1 MQDTVTQQQPIKRK
15 WVRFLTIF
23 MVSILLLLTVAYA
36 GGTLYIKRS
45 SPVIKGK
52 ISLRGLQD
60 SVTVTRDQQGVPH
73 IEAKNLHDLYVSQ
86 GYVTAQDRLFQMDL
100 SRRQASGELSEVMGE
115 KTIEQ
120 DHFFLA
126 LGLRRAAEASYNL
139 YSNEAKQALKWYADG
154 VNLYID
160 EVRKANKWPLEFTLL
175 GYEAMPWTP
184 VDSLT
189 IGKSMA
195 FDLGGHWKSLAF
207 RQYLLNTVSEEKA
220 LDLFPASPTDA
231 SEIIGAVKQSHLD
244 LSKLLPEKVVLNE
257 LNGSNWVVSGSK
269 TKSGKP
275 ILANSLSASLSTP
288 SPWYETHLQSPELN
302 VSGEVMAGIPGIVVG
317 HNEFIAWGIT
327 NADADDQDL
336 YIEKRNPNNPYE
348 FLHNDTWEK
357 AQVITDAIRV
367 KDKPAVDSK
376 TVITRHG
383 PIISGSENTETALA
397 LKWTASEPSTELEAI
412 IRINSARDW
421 NSFKEALTY
430 FQAPAQNFVFAA
442 KDGTIAY
449 RMNGKIPIRKKG
461 DSLLPVPGWN
471 DEYEW
476 TGYIPWE
483 ELPTIVN
490 PQEGFIT
497 AATNQMADQSYPY
510 HIDSTGI
517 QSYQSSRIQE
527 VLQQKNAITVEDMK
541 KLQMD
546 QLNLKARSLVPILL
560 QHIKE
565 DELTKQEQEAISLL
579 KKWDFTDDRNLAAPL
594 LFHTWMQ
601 EIGDVL
607 FKKDISEDMQRLF
620 EGKEQ
625 VIDQLLREAHNGQ
638 PGPWI
643 QEQGGLDKVLKKSLA
658 GAVQSIVESQ
668 GASVKDWRWG
678 DFHRLVFTHPLSYIE
693 PYNYLFNPETPIPIG
708 GSGDTVQSISF
719 NAEGLADRGV
729 SSYFAIDLHDIT
741 TGYHIVAPGQ
751 SGHIQSEWYHDQMKD
766 WVKGT
771 YHTTSLTEKSGS
783 ILHLLPAR

>member
-1 MQDTVTQQQPIKRK
+1 MQDTVIQQQPIKRK

-23 MVSILLLLTVAYA
+23 IVSILLLLTVAYA
-36 GGTLYIKRS
+36 GGTLYVKRS
-45 SPVIKGK
+45 LPVIKGE

-60 SVTVTRDQQGVPH
+60 SVTVTRDQKGIPH

-120 DHFFLA
+120 DRFFLA

-139 YSNEAKQALKWYADG
+139 YSNEAKQALKWYAEG

-160 EVRKANKWPLEFTLL
+160 EVRKTNKWPLEFTLL
-175 GYEAMPWTP
+175 GYKAMPWTP

-195 FDLGGHWKSLAF
+195 FDLSGHWKSLAF
-207 RQYLLNTVSEEKA
+207 RQYILNTVSEEKA
-220 LDLFPASPTDA
+220 LDLFPAYSKDA
-231 SEIIGAVKQSHLD
+231 SEIIGAIKESHLD
-244 LSKLLPEKVVLNE
+244 LSKLLPENVVLNE
-257 LNGSNWVVSGSK
+257 LSGSNWVVSGSK

-275 ILANSLSASLSTP
+275 ILANNVSAALTTP
-288 SPWYETHLQSPELN
+288 SLWYETHLQSPEVN
-302 VSGEVMAGIPGIVVG
+302 VSGEAMAGIPGIAVG

-327 NADADDQDL
+327 NVDADVQDL
-336 YIEKRNPNNPYE
+336 YIEKRNPNNQYE
-348 FLHNDTWEK
+348 FLHNDTWER
-357 AQVITDAIRV
+357 AQVITNAIRV

-383 PIISGSENTETALA
+383 PIISGIENRETALA

-412 IRINSARDW
+412 LRINSARDW

-430 FQAPAQNFVFAA
+430 FHAPAQNFIFAA

-449 RMNGKIPIRKKG
+449 QMNGKIPIRKKG

-490 PQEGFIT
+490 PQEGFIV
-497 AATNQMADQSYPY
+497 AASNPRTDQSYPY
-510 HIDSTGI
+510 HINNTGI
-517 QSYQSSRIQE
+517 QSYQSTRIQE
-527 VLQQKNAITVEDMK
+527 VLQQKNTITVEDMK
-541 KLQMD
+541 NLQMD
-546 QLNLKARSLVPILL
+546 QMNLKARSLVPIFL

-565 DELTKQEQEAISLL
+565 DELTMKEKEAISLL
-579 KKWDFTDDRNLAAPL
+579 RKWDFRDDRNLGAPL

-601 EIGDVL
+601 EIGNVL
-607 FKKDISEDMQRLF
+607 FEKDISEDMQRLF
-620 EGKEQ
+620 EEKEQ
-625 VIDQLLREAHNGQ
+625 VTDELLQKAHNGQ

-658 GAVQSIVESQ
+658 KAVQSIMERQ
-668 GASVKDWRWG
+668 GAGVTGWKWG
-678 DFHRLVFTHPLSYIE
+678 DFHRLVFTHPLSHIN

-708 GSGDTVQSISF
+708 GSNVTVQSSSF
-719 NAEGLADRGV
+719 HAEGLSYHGV
-729 SSYFAIDLHDIT
+729 SSYFTIDLNDIT
-741 TGYHIVAPGQ
+741 TGYHLVAPGQ
-751 SGHIQSEWYHDQMKD
+751 SSHIQSEWYHDQMKD

>member
-1 MQDTVTQQQPIKRK
+1 MQDAVTQQQPIKRK

-23 MVSILLLLTVAYA
+23 IVSILLLLTVAYT

-45 SPVIKGK
+45 LPVIKGEV
-52 ISLRGLQD
+52 SLRGLQD
-60 SVTVTRDQQGVPH
+60 SVTVTRDQKGVPH

-86 GYVTAQDRLFQMDL
+86 GYVTAQERLFQMDL

-120 DHFFLA
+120 DRFFLA

-139 YSNEAKQALKWYADG
+139 YSNEAKQVLKWYAEG

-175 GYEAMPWTP
+175 GYEAKPWTP

-189 IGKSMA
+189 IAKSMA
-195 FDLGGHWKSLAF
+195 FDVGGHWKSLAF

-220 LDLFPASPTDA
+220 LDLFPAYSEDA
-231 SEIIGAVKQSHLD
+231 SEIIAAVKQSNLD
-244 LSKLLPEKVVLNE
+244 FSKLLPEKVVLNE
-257 LNGSNWVVSGSK
+257 INGSNWVVSGSK

-275 ILANSLSASLSTP
+275 ILANSLSAPLTTP
-288 SPWYETHLQSPELN
+288 SPWYEAHLQSPEVN

-327 NADADDQDL
+327 NINADVQDL

-348 FLHNDTWEK
+348 FLHNDTWEM
-357 AQVITDAIRV
+357 AQVITEAIRV

-383 PIISGSENTETALA
+383 PIIAGLENTETALA

-412 IRINSARDW
+412 IRINNARDW
-421 NSFKEALTY
+421 NTFKEALTY
-430 FQAPAQNFVFAA
+430 FHAPAQNFVFAA

-449 RMNGKIPIRKKG
+449 RVNGKIPIRKKG
-461 DSLLPVPGWN
+461 NSVLPVPGWN

-497 AATNQMADQSYPY
+497 DAGNLIKNQSYPY
-510 HIDSTGI
+510 HINSTGI
-517 QSYQSSRIQE
+517 QAYQSARIQE
-527 VLQQKNAITVEDMK
+527 VLQQKNTLTVEDMK

-546 QLNLKARSLVPILL
+546 QMNLKARSLVPVFL

-565 DELTKQEQEAISLL
+565 DELTTKEKEAISLL
-579 KKWDFTDDRNLAAPL
+579 KKWDFTDDRNLGAPL

-601 EIGDVL
+601 EIGNVL
-607 FKKDISEDMQRLF
+607 FEKDISENMQRLF
-620 EGKEQ
+620 EEKEQ
-625 VIDQLLREAHNGQ
+625 VIDELLREAHNGQ

-643 QEQGGLDKVLKKSLA
+643 QEQGGLDKVLKKSLSK
-658 GAVQSIVESQ
+658 AVQSIMERQ
-668 GASVKDWRWG
+668 GASVKDWKWG
-678 DFHRLVFTHPLSYIE
+678 DFHRLVFVHPLSHIN
-693 PYNYLFNPETPIPIG
+693 PYNYLFNLETPIPVG
-708 GSGDTVQSISF
+708 GSSVTVQSLSF
-719 NAEGLADRGV
+719 NDEGLSYRGV
-729 SSYFAIDLHDIT
+729 SSRFAIDLNDIT

-766 WVKGT
+766 WVTGT
-771 YHTTSLTEKSGS
+771 YHTTSLTEKSGN

>member
-1 MQDTVTQQQPIKRK
+1 MQDAVTQQQPIKRK
-15 WVRFLTIF
+15 WVRFLIIF
-23 MVSILLLLTVAYA
+23 IVSILLLLTVAYT

-45 SPVIKGK
+45 LPVIKGEV
-52 ISLRGLQD
+52 SLRGLQD
-60 SVTVTRDQQGVPH
+60 SVTVTRDQKGVPH

-100 SRRQASGELSEVMGE
+100 NRRQASGELSEVMGE
-115 KTIEQ
+115 KAIEQ
-120 DHFFLA
+120 DRFFLT

-139 YSNEAKQALKWYADG
+139 YSNEAKQLLKWYAEG

-175 GYEAMPWTP
+175 GYAAKPWTP

-189 IGKSMA
+189 IAKSMA
-195 FDLGGHWKSLAF
+195 FNLGGHWKSLAF

-220 LDLFPASPTDA
+220 LDLLPAYSKDA
-231 SEIIGAVKQSHLD
+231 SEIIAAVKQSHLD
-244 LSKLLPEKVVLNE
+244 LSKLLPEKVTLNE
-257 LNGSNWVVSGSK
+257 INGSNLVVSGSK

-275 ILANSLSASLSTP
+275 ILANSLSAPLTTP
-288 SPWYETHLQSPELN
+288 SPWYEAHLQSPEIN
-302 VSGEVMAGIPGIVVG
+302 VSGEAMAGIPGIIVG

-327 NADADDQDL
+327 NVNADVQDL

-348 FLHNDTWEK
+348 FLHNDTWEM
-357 AQVITDAIRV
+357 AHVITEAIRV

-383 PIISGSENTETALA
+383 PIISGLENTETALA

-421 NSFKEALTY
+421 NAFKEAITY
-430 FQAPAQNFVFAA
+430 FHAPAQNFVFAA

-461 DSLLPVPGWN
+461 DSVLPVPGWN
-471 DEYEW
+471 DDYEW

-483 ELPTIVN
+483 ELPTSIN
-490 PQEGFIT
+490 PQEGFIASSSNPIT
-497 AATNQMADQSYPY
+497 GQSYPY
-510 HIDSTGI
+510 HINNAGI
-517 QSYQSSRIQE
+517 QSYQSARIQE
-527 VLQQKNAITVEDMK
+527 VLQQKHTITVEDMK

-546 QLNLKARSLVPILL
+546 QMNLKARSLVPIFL

-565 DELTKQEQEAISLL
+565 DELTTKEKEAVSLL
-579 KKWDFTDDRNLAAPL
+579 KKWDFTDDRNLGAPL

-601 EIGDVL
+601 EIGNVL
-607 FKKDISEDMQRLF
+607 FEKDISEDMQRLF
-620 EGKEQ
+620 EEKEQ
-625 VIDQLLREAHNGQ
+625 VIDELLREAHNGQ
-638 PGPWI
+638 PGPWM

-658 GAVQSIVESQ
+658 RAVQSIMERQ
-668 GASVKDWRWG
+668 GAGVKGWKWG
-678 DFHRLVFTHPLSYIE
+678 DFQHLVFSHPLSHIS
-693 PYNYLFNPETPIPIG
+693 PYNYLFNLETPIPIG
-708 GSGDTVQSISF
+708 GSSVTVQSLDF
-719 NAEGLADRGV
+719 NTEGLSHHGV
-729 SSYFAIDLHDIT
+729 SSHFTIDLNDIT

-766 WVKGT
+766 WVTGT

-783 ILHLLPAR
+783 ILHLLPVR